1 MITADP
7 QRRVFILAEIR
18 EILLREAAPDDRDLL
33 LSFAPVVFAEMPDSI
48 ALRLTASALAARIR
62 EYFRFV
68 ARTMPPAFQLY
79 KGLPGLHVV
88 VRNPDD
94 AEEAA
99 CGGAD
104 GGAHEATI
112 VETHT
117 PDAPFIFE
125 SLKNFFQ
132 KEGLR
137 VFSSV
142 HPIFTVQR
150 QWERTVEIG
159 GPAEDGSRELFCQ
172 FRIERIEARERLRRI
187 EHQVFSVLKTVFLAV
202 EDFPDM
208 VRTAREIA
216 PRLRGRRGKPGEAEP
231 AKAFLNWLLDDNLV
245 LLGMLKYVPGPDGL
259 PHPDEDSAL
268 GAFTDPSLLPVVF
281 PGLMEQEQAHIRPA
295 DEDERIIDIDY
306 CVNAQAIHHLEP
318 IDDLVIREW
327 APDGTLACATL
338 ILGRLAKGA
347 LASKP
352 QDVPLLKEKLAWLL
366 EHSGAAA
373 SNSHVFRE
381 TRALFNHFPRR
392 ELLYA
397 DAPAIKQI
405 IDRMLYMSGDDEIA
419 VTVRQG
425 VGYHA
430 VSIAFSD
437 LRYSHKAEED
447 LKQAL
452 SEEFGPISF
461 KTWADLG
468 ALALLVF
475 YFDDSALEHEI
486 DAKAVREITRRT
498 ITTWEDQAAVS
509 LEQKF
514 GSLEGR
520 RLFNRYVRTETRSG
534 LYRESTRP
542 QEVAEDVRHF
552 EQLEGQLEISISPD
566 TAESAT
572 LKIYSPVSLGLTE
585 TLRTLQNLSLTV
597 RDEIGI
603 PLTLPEGR
611 KAFLSRLKVEA
622 PPAVITAMIEGEERL
637 RDALRALQEERATD
651 DPLNGLVLLEG
662 LTWRDV
668 EVLRTVRNH
677 LLQVRPV
684 YNAETINGVML
695 RNSKVAAALYR
706 EFAARFDPAFQG
718 QREAAMQESEKQVR
732 ATLRA
737 VGSLFDDE
745 ILRAFDNLIRSTL
758 RTNAYQRPERPVFAI
773 KVESG
778 KVEGMVSP
786 RPLFEIYVHSR
797 KLEGIHLRGGKV
809 ARGGIRWSDRHDDF
823 RTEILGLMKTQ
834 MVKNSIIVPIGSKGG
849 FVLKGELPTR
859 PALDAYLVDRYR
871 EFISGLLDLTDNYV
885 KADIVHPPE
894 VVRHDDDDPYL
905 VVAADKGTAHLSD
918 TANQVSAQYGFW
930 LGDAFASGGSNGYD
944 HKKEGITARGAWEC
958 VRHHFRNLGIDVQTQ
973 PFTMAGIGDMAGD
986 VFGNGALR
994 SRTTKLVAV
1003 FNHVHIFIDP
1013 NPDPE
1018 KSFAERERLFKLPR
1032 STWKDYDASLISQG
1046 GGVFDRS
1053 AKSIPLS
1060 PEARALLGITEEAAS
1075 GEEVIRHILTAD
1087 VDLLYNGG
1095 IGTYIKSESEE
1106 DVEVGDRANDR
1117 VRVDAK
1123 DVRARV
1129 IAEGGNLGLTQRARL
1144 EYWTKGGLINT
1155 DAIDNSGGVDMSDH
1169 EVNLKI
1175 FLDVL
1180 VREGVLKSRKERNQI
1195 LREMTDEVS
1204 ALVLQDNEAQALA
1217 LTLDGVR
1224 SGSSGA
1230 GYEEFVNFVG
1240 ELITTGIVNRADD
1253 AVPKRDELLANP
1265 AKSRGLPRPL
1275 LAVLLGHTKNWA
1287 RMRVLRTPLVDSEAG
1302 RPFLDRYFP
1311 QRLRDTFAEHFPK
1324 HQLRREIIATA
1335 TVSYLINHAGL
1346 TFISRLMQATKRDI
1360 GEVVGAYLD
1369 ADRESGAAEARAD
1382 VFAAGLSAQEEYA
1395 ALLDIELALENA
1407 TRAQLEGKSAD
1418 AKKAIEKVKA
1428 RLGREVPA
1436 K

>member
-7 QRRVFILAEIR
+7 QRRVSTLAAIQDILARDSSPEDR
-18 EILLREAAPDDRDLL
+18 ELI
-33 LSFAPVVFAEMPDSI
+33 LSFAPVVYAELPDSI
-48 ALRLTASALAARIR
+48 ALRLPAAALAARIR
-62 EYFRFV
+62 EYFRFI

-79 KGLPGLHVV
+79 KGLPGIHVA

-99 CGGAD
+99 CGGED

-142 HPIFTVQR
+142 HPIFTVRR
-150 QWERTVEIG
+150 QWERIVEIG
-159 GPAEDGSRELFCQ
+159 GAGEDGARELFCQ

-208 VRTAREIA
+208 VRAARESG
-216 PRLRGRRGKPGEAEP
+216 PRLRSRRGKPGEAES
-231 AKAFLNWLLDDNLV
+231 AKAFLNWLLDDNYV
-245 LLGMLKYVPGPDGL
+245 LIGTLKYVPGPDGS
-259 PHPDEDSAL
+259 PQVDEDSAL
-268 GAFTDPSLLPVVF
+268 GVFTDPSLLPVVF
-281 PGLMEQEQAHIRPA
+281 PGLEQEQAHIKPA
-295 DEDERIIDIDY
+295 DEDERIIDVDY
-306 CVNAQAIHHLEP
+306 STHAEAIHHLEP
-318 IDDLVIREW
+318 LDDIVIREW
-327 APDGTLACATL
+327 AADGSLASATL
-338 ILGRLAKGA
+338 LLGRLAKGA
-347 LASKP
+347 LAAKP
-352 QDVPLLKEKLAWLL
+352 QDVPLLREKLTWLL
-366 EHSGAAA
+366 EHVGGA
-373 SNSHVFRE
+373 SNSHAYRE

-397 DAPAIKQI
+397 DAPSLKTI
-405 IDRMLYMSGDDEIA
+405 IDRMLYVSGDDEIV
-419 VTVRQG
+419 VTIRHG
-425 VGYHA
+425 NGYQA

-452 SEEFGPISF
+452 AEEFGPISF
-461 KTWADLG
+461 STWADCGSLG
-468 ALALLVF
+468 LLVF
-475 YFDDSALEHEI
+475 YFDAATLEHDI
-486 DAKAVREITRRT
+486 DVNAVREITRRT
-498 ITTWEDQAAVS
+498 ITTWEDQAAIS
-509 LEQKF
+509 LEEKF
-514 GSLEGR
+514 GAIEGR
-520 RLFNRYVRTETRSG
+520 RLFRRYVRTETRSG
-534 LYRESTRP
+534 IYRESTKP
-542 QEVAEDVRHF
+542 QEVAEDVSHF
-552 EQLEGQLEISISPD
+552 EQLEGQLETSISPD

-572 LKIYSPVSLGLTE
+572 LKIYSPVRLGLTD

-603 PLTLPEGR
+603 PLVLPEGR

-622 PPAVITAMIEGEERL
+622 PPAVITAMIQSEERL
-637 RDALRALQEERATD
+637 REALRALQEERATD
-651 DPLNGLVLLEG
+651 DPLNGLVLTEG

-677 LLQVRPV
+677 LLQVRPT
-684 YNAETINGVML
+684 YNSDTINNVLM

-706 EFAARFDPAFQG
+706 EFASRFDPAFQG
-718 QREAAMQESEKQVR
+718 QREQAMQESEKQVR
-732 ATLRA
+732 STLKA

-745 ILRAFDNLIRSTL
+745 ILRALDNLIRATI
-758 RTNAYQRPERPVFAI
+758 RTNVYQRPERPVFSI
-773 KVESG
+773 KVESA
-778 KVEGMVSP
+778 KVLGMVPP

-834 MVKNSIIVPIGSKGG
+834 MVKNAIIVPLGSKGG
-849 FVLKGELPTR
+849 FVLKGDLPTR

-918 TANQVSAQYGFW
+918 TANMVSAQYGFW

-958 VRHHFRNLGIDVQTQ
+958 VKHLFRGIGIDTQTQ

-994 SRTTKLVAV
+994 SRTIKLVAA

-1018 KSFAERERLFKLPR
+1018 KSYAERERMFKLPR
-1032 STWKDYDASLISQG
+1032 STWKDYDASLISPG
-1046 GGVFDRS
+1046 GGIFDRS

-1060 PEARALLGITEEAAS
+1060 AEARALLDIQVEEAS
-1075 GEEVIRHILTAD
+1075 GEEVIRHILMSR

-1095 IGTYIKSESEE
+1095 IGTYIKASTE
-1106 DVEVGDRANDR
+1106 DDSDVGDRANDR
-1117 VRVDAK
+1117 VRVDATE
-1123 DVRARV
+1123 VRARV

-1144 EYWTKGGLINT
+1144 EYWQKGGLINT
-1155 DAIDNSGGVDMSDH
+1155 DAIDNSAGVDMSDH

-1180 VREGVLKSRKERNQI
+1180 VREGVLKSRKERNQL

-1204 ALVLQDNEAQALA
+1204 ELVLKDNRYQALA
-1217 LTLDGVR
+1217 LTLDGLR
-1224 SGSSGA
+1224 GGGGQSGSS
-1230 GYEEFVNFVG
+1230 YEDQVAFVQ
-1240 ELITTGIVNRADD
+1240 ELIAAGIVNRNDD
-1253 AVPKRDELLANP
+1253 AVPTRDELLANP
-1265 AKSRGLPRPL
+1265 AKERGLPRPL
-1275 LAVLLGHTKNWA
+1275 LAVVLGHTKNWA
-1287 RMRVLRTPLVDSEAG
+1287 RMCALRTPLVDSESA

-1335 TVSYLINHAGL
+1335 TVNYLINHAGVS
-1346 TFISRLMQATKRDI
+1346 FISRMMNATKRDI
-1360 GEVVGAYLD
+1360 GEVVAAYLD
-1369 ADRESGAAEARAD
+1369 ADRESGAAEARAAIRD
-1382 VFAAGLSAQEEYA
+1382 AGLPAQEEYA
-1395 ALLDIELALENA
+1395 ALVEIERALDEA
-1407 TRAQLEGKSAD
+1407 TRAILQGKKTD
-1418 AKKAIEKVKA
+1418 VKKALKGVKVPN
-1428 RLGREVPA
+1428 GREVPA

>member
-7 QRRVFILAEIR
+7 QRRVSTLAEIQD
-18 EILLREAAPDDRDLL
+18 ILAREADPGDRELL

-48 ALRLTASALAARIR
+48 ALRLPASALTARIR
-62 EYFRFV
+62 RYFQFV

-88 VRNPDD
+88 VRNPD
-94 AEEAA
+94 AEEEAT
-99 CGGAD
+99 CGDTD

-132 KEGLR
+132 KEGIR
-137 VFSSV
+137 VFSAV
-142 HPIFTVQR
+142 HPIFTVRR

-159 GPAEDGSRELFCQ
+159 GPTEDGSRELFCQ
-172 FRIERIEARERLRRI
+172 FRIERIEKREALRRI

-208 VRTAREIA
+208 VRTAREIG
-216 PRLRGRRGKPGEAEP
+216 PRLRSRRGKPGEAET
-231 AKAFLNWLLDDNLV
+231 AKAFLNWLLDDNYV
-245 LLGMLKYVPGPDGL
+245 LLGSLRYVPGQDGL
-259 PHPDEDSAL
+259 PHADEDSAL
-268 GAFTDPSLLPVVF
+268 GAFTDPSVLPVVF
-281 PGLMEQEQAHIRPA
+281 PGLMEQEQAHSNPA
-295 DEDERIIDIDY
+295 DADERIIDIDY
-306 CVNAQAIHHLEP
+306 SVDAQAIHHLEP
-318 IDDLVIREW
+318 LDDIVIREW
-327 APDGTLACATL
+327 APDGTLASAL
-338 ILGRLAKGA
+338 LLLGRLAKGA
-347 LASKP
+347 LAAKP
-352 QDVPLLKEKLAWLL
+352 QEVPLLKEKLAWLL
-366 EHSGAAA
+366 EHSGAA
-373 SNSHVFRE
+373 SNSHAFRE

-397 DAPAIKQI
+397 AAPDIKQT

-425 VGYHA
+425 AGYHA

-447 LKQAL
+447 LKQVLAN
-452 SEEFGPISF
+452 EFGPISF

-475 YFDDSALEHEI
+475 YFDDAKLEHDI
-486 DAKAVREITRRT
+486 DVNAVRDITRRT

-509 LEQKF
+509 LEEKF
-514 GSLEGR
+514 GPLEGR
-520 RLFNRYVRTETRSG
+520 RLFHRYVRTETRSG
-534 LYRESTRP
+534 LYRESTKP
-542 QEVAEDVRHF
+542 QEVAEDVSHF
-552 EQLEGQLEISISPD
+552 EQLEGQLETSISPD

-572 LKIYSPVSLGLTE
+572 LKIYSPVSLGLTD

-597 RDEIGI
+597 NDEIGI

-622 PPAVITAMIEGEERL
+622 PPSVITAMIEGEDRL
-637 RDALRALQEERATD
+637 REALRALQEERATD

-718 QREAAMQESEKQVR
+718 RREAAMEESTKQVR
-732 ATLRA
+732 AALKA

-745 ILRAFDNLIRSTL
+745 ILRALDNLIRATL

-834 MVKNSIIVPIGSKGG
+834 MVKNAIIVPIGSKGG
-849 FVLKGELPTR
+849 FVLKGDVPPR

-885 KADIVHPPE
+885 KAEIVHPPE

-918 TANQVSAQYGFW
+918 TANQVSTQYGFW

-994 SRTTKLVAV
+994 SRTTKLVAA
-1003 FNHVHIFIDP
+1003 FNHMHIFIDP
-1013 NPDPE
+1013 NPDLE
-1018 KSFAERERLFKLPR
+1018 KSFAERERLFRLPR
-1032 STWKDYDASLISQG
+1032 STWKDYDASLISAG
-1046 GGVFDRS
+1046 GGVFERS

-1060 PEARALLGITEEAAS
+1060 AEARALLGISEESAS
-1075 GEEVIRHILTAD
+1075 GEEVIRHMLKMK

-1095 IGTYIKSESEE
+1095 IGTYIKSETEE
-1106 DVEVGDRANDR
+1106 DVDVGDRANNR
-1117 VRVDAK
+1117 VRVDAN

-1204 ALVLQDNEAQALA
+1204 ALVLQDNDAQALA

-1224 SGSSGA
+1224 SGSASA
-1230 GYEEFVNFVG
+1230 TYEEFLNFV
-1240 ELITTGIVNRADD
+1240 EEMIAAGIVNRADD
-1253 AVPKRDELLANP
+1253 AVPTRDELLANP
-1265 AKSRGLPRPL
+1265 ARSRGLPRPL

-1287 RMRVLRTPLVDSEAG
+1287 RMRVLRTPLVDSETG
-1302 RPFLDRYFP
+1302 RPFLDAYFP
-1311 QRLRDTFAEHFPK
+1311 QLLRNKFAEHFPK

-1335 TVSYLINHAGL
+1335 TVNYVINHAGV
-1346 TFISRLMQATKRDI
+1346 TFISRLMSATKREI

-1369 ADRESGAAEARAD
+1369 ADRQSGAADARAS
-1382 VFAAGLSAQEEYA
+1382 VFAAGLKPQEEYA
-1395 ALLDIELALENA
+1395 ALLDIQLALETA
-1407 TRAQLEGKSAD
+1407 TRAQLEGRGSEAR
-1418 AKKAIEKVKA
+1418 KALERVKQPV
-1428 RLGREVPA
+1428 GREVPA

>member
-7 QRRVFILAEIR
+7 QRRVSTLAEIQD
-18 EILLREAAPDDRDLL
+18 ILARDCAPDDRELL
-33 LSFAPVVFAEMPDSI
+33 QSFAGAIYTELPDSI
-48 ALRLTASALAARIR
+48 ALRLPSPALAARIR
-62 EYFRFV
+62 QYFQFV

-88 VRNPDD
+88 VRNPDE
-94 AEEAA
+94 AEEMA

-112 VETHT
+112 VETHS

-142 HPIFTVQR
+142 HPIFTVRR

-159 GPAEDGSRELFCQ
+159 GATEDGSRELFCQ

-187 EHQVFSVLKTVFLAV
+187 EHQVYSVLKTVFLAV

-208 VRTAREIA
+208 VRAAREIG
-216 PRLRGRRGKPGEAEP
+216 PRLRSRRGKPGEADS
-231 AKAFLNWLLDDNLV
+231 AKAFLSWLLDDNYV

-259 PHPDEDSAL
+259 PHVDEDSAL
-268 GAFTDPSLLPVVF
+268 GAFTDPSVLPVVF
-281 PGLMEQEQAHIRPA
+281 PGLIEQEQAHIRPS
-295 DEDERIIDIDY
+295 DEDERIIDVDY
-306 CVNAQAIHHLEP
+306 SINAEAIHHLEP
-318 IDDLVIREW
+318 IDDIVIREW
-327 APDGTLACATL
+327 AADGTLSSATL
-338 ILGRLAKGA
+338 LLGRLAKGA
-347 LASKP
+347 LAAKP
-352 QDVPLLKEKLAWLL
+352 QDVPLLREKLAWLL
-366 EHSGAAA
+366 ERIGGA
-373 SNSHVFRE
+373 SNSHAFRE

-397 DAPAIKQI
+397 DAPAIKEI
-405 IDRMLYMSGDDEIA
+405 IDRMLHVSGDDEIA
-419 VTVRQG
+419 VTMRSG
-425 VGYHA
+425 AGYQA
-430 VSIAFSD
+430 VLIAFSD
-437 LRYSHKAEED
+437 LRYSHKAEAD
-447 LKQAL
+447 LRQAL
-452 SEEFGPISF
+452 SNEFGPISF
-461 KTWADLG
+461 KTWADCGVLG
-468 ALALLVF
+468 LLVF
-475 YFDDSALEHEI
+475 YFDDSTLEHPI
-486 DAKAVREITRRT
+486 DVNTVREITRLT
-498 ITTWEDQAAVS
+498 ITTWEDQAAIS
-509 LEQKF
+509 LEEKF
-514 GSLEGR
+514 GAIEGR
-520 RLFNRYVRTETRSG
+520 RLFRRYIRTDTRSG
-534 LYRESTRP
+534 LYRESTTP
-542 QEVAEDVRHF
+542 QEVADDVSHF
-552 EQLEGQLEISISPD
+552 EQLEGQLETSVTPD
-566 TAESAT
+566 TGESAT
-572 LKIYSPVSLGLTE
+572 LKIYSPVRLGLTD

-611 KAFLSRLKVEA
+611 RAFLSRLKVEA
-622 PPAVITAMIEGEERL
+622 PPAVITAMIQGEERL

-651 DPLNGLVLLEG
+651 DPLNGLVLQEG

-677 LLQVRPV
+677 LLQVRPT
-684 YNAETINGVML
+684 YNADTINGVLL
-695 RNSKVAAALYR
+695 RNTKVAAALYR
-706 EFAARFDPAFQG
+706 EFAARFDPIYQG
-718 QREAAMQESEKQVR
+718 QREAAMQDSEKQVR
-732 ATLRA
+732 TALRA

-745 ILRAFDNLIRSTL
+745 ILRGLDNLVRSTL
-758 RTNAYQRPERPVFAI
+758 RTNAYQKPERPVLAI

-778 KVEGMVSP
+778 KVEGMVAP

-834 MVKNSIIVPIGSKGG
+834 MVKNAIIVPLGSKGG

-918 TANQVSAQYGFW
+918 TANMVSAQYGFW

-994 SRTTKLVAV
+994 SRTTRLVAA

-1013 NPDPE
+1013 SPDPE
-1018 KSFAERERLFKLPR
+1018 KSFIERERLFNLPR
-1032 STWKDYDASLISQG
+1032 STWKDYDAALISTG

-1060 PEARALLGITEEAAS
+1060 AEARALLGIAEDAAS
-1075 GEEVIRHILTAD
+1075 GEEVIRHILTSP

-1095 IGTYIKSESEE
+1095 IGTYIKSAAEE
-1106 DVEVGDRANDR
+1106 DAEVGDRANDR
-1117 VRVDAK
+1117 VRVDAT

-1144 EYWTKGGLINT
+1144 EYWQKGGLINT
-1155 DAIDNSGGVDMSDH
+1155 DAIDNSAGVDMSDH

-1180 VREGVLKSRKERNQI
+1180 MREGAIKSRKERNQI
-1195 LREMTDEVS
+1195 LREMTDQVS
-1204 ALVLQDNEAQALA
+1204 DLVLQDNEAQALA

-1224 SGSSGA
+1224 SGANAAS
-1230 GYEEFVNFVG
+1230 YEEFVAFVEEMIAG
-1240 ELITTGIVNRADD
+1240 GVINRSDD
-1253 AVPKRDELLANP
+1253 AVPTRDELFANP
-1265 AKSRGLPRPL
+1265 AKDRGLPRPL

-1287 RMRVLRTPLVDSEAG
+1287 RMRALKTPLVDSAAG

-1311 QRLRDTFAEHFPK
+1311 QRLRDTFADQFPK
-1324 HQLRREIIATA
+1324 HQLRREIVATA
-1335 TVSYLINHAGL
+1335 TVNYLINHAGMS
-1346 TFISRLMQATKRDI
+1346 FISRQMNATKRDI
-1360 GEVVGAYLD
+1360 GDVVGAYLD
-1369 ADRESGAAEARAD
+1369 ADRESGAAEARAG
-1382 VFAAGLSAQEEYA
+1382 VIEAGLPAQQEYA
-1395 ALLDIELALENA
+1395 ALQAIERALDTA
-1407 TRAQLEGKSAD
+1407 TRALLDGKTVD
-1418 AKKAIEKVKA
+1418 LKKALQGVTVPN
-1428 RLGREVPA
+1428 GREVPA